1 LREVSPRHVDSPV
14 IVNPSRAAAASSQ
27 TLMLFVGTYSP
38 ISVNLPSVETQNG
51 SGFDPDADENEGA
64 R

>member
-1 LREVSPRHVDSPV
+1 LREVSPGHVDSPV
-14 IVNPSRAAAASSQ
+14 IVNPLRAAGASSL
-27 TLMLFVGTYSP
+27 TLMLFVSAHSP
-38 ISVNLPSVETQNG
+38 SSVNLPSAETQNG

>member
-1 LREVSPRHVDSPV
+1 
-14 IVNPSRAAAASSQ
+14 
-27 TLMLFVGTYSP
+27 MLFVAPHSP
-38 ISVNLPSVETQNG
+38 SSVNLPSVETQNG

>member
-1 LREVSPRHVDSPV
+1 
-14 IVNPSRAAAASSQ
+14 
-27 TLMLFVGTYSP
+27 MLFVGSYSP